1 MATITRIPEKVSL
14 VGNNIVL
21 GINTT
26 NHLSQTGQVARLT
39 LDVTGEHVAG
49 DYFSVTVNGDVTDN
63 ADETVRFDCV
73 NDTGVYS
80 GSNLPYPAY
89 GSGTI
94 EDYAAVI
101 AEWMNRSAFLTKYF
115 RIFQDSSDQSQIII
129 ESKEKITADVTLE
142 SASAPIS
149 SIITQSGL
157 KDIRK
162 QSFYVNVRV
171 DLFDIETDE
180 WKVLSQ
186 KSYSPDINGDV
197 EMDISKVLKAH
208 LTKME
213 FSFPESSGSL
223 LIERADYCK
232 RYRAFVYEDDGGSLS
247 EKIVT
252 QDLYAMRGGLS
263 FRQQAIYNSQG
274 SSFWDKLNY
283 NFNFLTYAET
293 EKKVSMYQP
302 VKLFFLNY
310 STASTLKL
318 MAEFYQE
325 GGGSVTYTMATVDS
339 EQYEIYEAIVTAA
352 KLADNIGES
361 FISYDVWMAD
371 GGDTQISEV
380 RSFTLDQ
387 QVRENE
393 RWFLFKNSLGAA
405 EIMRALGRRSK
416 TNEYEQ
422 SLARVRLDFDFTDRD
437 REETTLERSE
447 RQTFQAQIGFKDDP
461 QVIENYRDFLLS
473 KRVWEVIGKQ
483 LVPVSIM
490 SKSVEMPKDQ
500 EMPFSISFKY
510 QRAFTDNYYSKEK
523 VPDKYNFDYS
533 SDYDRPHTQ

>member
-1 MATITRIPEKVSL
+1 MATITRTPEKVSL
-14 VGNNIVL
+14 VGNSIVL

-26 NHLSQTGQVARLT
+26 NHLSQVGQSARLT

-49 DYFSVTVNGDVTDN
+49 DYFSVTVNGDITDN
-63 ADETVRFDCV
+63 QDQSVRFDCI
-73 NDTGVYS
+73 NDTGGYA
-80 GSNLPYPAY
+80 GDNLPYPAY

-94 EDYAAVI
+94 EDYAATI

-115 RIFQDSSDQSQIII
+115 RIFQDSSDKSQVII
-129 ESKEKITADVTLE
+129 ESKEKITADVTLG
-142 SASAPIS
+142 STSAPIS
-149 SIITQSGL
+149 SVSTQSGL

-171 DLFDIETDE
+171 DLFDPEASE
-180 WKVLSQ
+180 WEVVSQ

-197 EMDISKVLKAH
+197 DTDISKVLKPY
-208 LTKME
+208 LIDLK
-213 FSFPESSGSL
+213 FSFPESSGTL
-223 LIERADYCK
+223 LVHRGDYCK

-247 EKIVT
+247 EKVVT
-252 QDLYAMRGGLS
+252 EDLYAMRGGLS
-263 FRQQAIYNSQG
+263 FRQLAIYGSQG
-274 SSFWDKLNY
+274 SSFWAKLTY

-293 EKKVSMYQP
+293 EKKVSMHQP

-310 STASTLKL
+310 STATTLKL
-318 MAEFYQE
+318 MVTFYQE
-325 GGGSVTYTMATVDS
+325 GGSVTYTMATVNS
-339 EQYEIYEAIVTAA
+339 QQYEIYEAIVTAA
-352 KLADNIGES
+352 KLADNIAES

-371 GGDTQISEV
+371 GSDTQVSEV
-380 RSFTLDQ
+380 RTFILDQ
-387 QVRENE
+387 QFRENE
-393 RWFLFKNSLGAA
+393 RWFLFENSLGAP
-405 EIMRALGRRSK
+405 EIMRALGKRSK
-416 TNEYEQ
+416 NNEYEQ

-447 RQTFQAQIGFKDDP
+447 RQTFQAQIGFKGDP

-473 KRVWEVIGKQ
+473 KRVWEIIGRQ

-500 EMPFSISFKY
+500 EMPFSVSFKY
-510 QRAFTDNYYSKEK
+510 QRSFSDNYYSKEK

-533 SDYDRPHTQ
+533 SDYDRPHAQ